1 MILSRIILILSH
13 LLPTFDDGGVYN
25 LIQNEETV
33 TDLATVSFIFPVS
46 RKSV

>member
-13 LLPTFDDGGVYN
+13 PLSTFDDGGVYN

-33 TDLATVSFIFPVS
+33 SASVTVSFICPVS